1 MQRHVVKLSERVLG
15 QEHPRTLGR
24 VRALAQTLEMQGK
37 LDEAS
42 SLFLYLLDLEKVLD
56 LTIPGRSNGQR
67 IVRLYLR
74 KWRDRQFQVV
84 ISTRKKIKSTA
95 RFLRAVSFLLYVGPD
110 HNYVHQFWRVHRPS
124 R

>member
-42 SLFLYLLDLEKVLD
+42 SLFIGLRKGLGSDNPRTIEWSKNCSSILEKME
-56 LTIPGRSNGQR
+56 GSS
-67 IVRLYLR
+67 
-74 KWRDRQFQVV
+74 
-84 ISTRKKIKSTA
+84 ISGC
-95 RFLRAVSFLLYVGPD
+95 Y
-110 HNYVHQFWRVHRPS
+110 
-124 R
+124 